1 MLAFLAGILAQ
12 MMNKLVKVDEK
23 QNVSVN
29 ERTA

>member
-12 MMNKLVKVDEK
+12 MMNKVKVDEK